1 MLIGVAKEGKDI
13 ETLQAVLRE
22 AKRARDF
29 GFTATEYARAKADYL
44 SGLEKLYTN
53 RDKRKNEAYANE
65 YVEIF
70 LENEPIPSVETLYQ
84 TMTALAGQLPA
95 ELVNQYAQQIISVD
109 EKNLVAFFMEQEKDG
124 KTYITTDAMKKGTN
138 ADLLASL
145 KPSADVTPTP
155 ADQILLA
162 QQGQQQ
168 GTAVSAEHV
177 TMDDNWLSK
186 MGNMNDPMQMLA
198 FMMGQNGGT
207 NGMGMGFGGDLI
219 STVVGMLFA
228 SAMALSARGS
238 GVSSDVAAT
247 QSREKEEELSPEEER
262 DAVIMRKRQTVDPE
276 RARQL
281 ASMNFDSECPE
292 AGESQ
297 GVRLA

>member
-1 MLIGVAKEGKDI
+1 M
-13 ETLQAVLRE
+13 
-22 AKRARDF
+22 
-29 GFTATEYARAKADYL
+29 
-44 SGLEKLYTN
+44 
-53 RDKRKNEAYANE
+53 
-65 YVEIF
+65 
-70 LENEPIPSVETLYQ
+70 
-84 TMTALAGQLPA
+84 
-95 ELVNQYAQQIISVD
+95 
-109 EKNLVAFFMEQEKDG
+109 
-124 KTYITTDAMKKGTN
+124 
-138 ADLLASL
+138 LASL
-145 KPSADVTPTP
+145 KPNADVTPTP

-168 GTAVSAEHV
+168 GTAVPAEHV

-198 FMMGQNGGT
+198 FMMGQNGGS
-207 NGMGMGFGGDLI
+207 NGVGMGFGGDLI

-228 SAMALSARGS
+228 SAMALSARGCS
-238 GVSSDVAAT
+238 VSSDVAAS
-247 QSREKEEELSPEEER
+247 QSHENKEELSPEEER